1 MKSEAAILTE
11 NKTIYLIIDELKTK
25 KGILLLILLF
35 NLLTAFTSI
44 IQPVAFQQLFDDVLP
59 NENYREAVLWISAIV
74 CIPLLFTLF
83 TSAKIYLSNELGSAL
98 AASIRKR
105 LFQHILEVKSID
117 LNKIGSGEVI
127 NRLTQQIG
135 ILCDVFIVDTL
146 LRMITN
152 STILIVTFSVLFSM
166 SIPLTMITFFS
177 LPLFSFSLRK
187 MRGKTHQLMNQQMT
201 VIDKGLNF
209 LQGQLSNIKSVHI
222 FNGQAKERQFWNQWN
237 KENWETSRKTKVFHG
252 IYVNVI
258 SDIIVSLVTGIVYAY
273 SLYLLINGDLSLG
286 TLLAFIVAL
295 PRLYTLFKE
304 VFLSN
309 IEIFKMKTIV
319 GNLNELFDLETI
331 FSGRKNL
338 EQDKLFELKIDHV
351 SFQYD
356 NESEAGLKDFSL
368 NVQKGEFIGIVGLS
382 GSGKSTLFDL
392 IHRHIEPQNGK
403 IFLNNISIDQY
414 KLADL
419 RNYIGYN
426 PQKLQLW
433 NATLLE
439 NIIYPLD
446 LSQLNQEAE
455 ERLKRAIHLSQL
467 KEFISRLPKKM
478 ETIINQSSDNLSGG
492 EIQRII
498 LARVLFLEPNI
509 LMLDEYASALDAIT
523 ENHLNNTL
531 KKLKGKQSLIVIA
544 HRLSTLKYA
553 DRIAVVD
560 KGKLIEFG
568 SFEELIEK
576 EGTFYQMY
584 TAQKI

>member
-98 AASIRKR
+98 AASIRKG

-209 LQGQLSNIKSVHI
+209 LQGLLSNIKSVHI

-403 IFLNNISIDQY
+403 ILLNNISIDQY